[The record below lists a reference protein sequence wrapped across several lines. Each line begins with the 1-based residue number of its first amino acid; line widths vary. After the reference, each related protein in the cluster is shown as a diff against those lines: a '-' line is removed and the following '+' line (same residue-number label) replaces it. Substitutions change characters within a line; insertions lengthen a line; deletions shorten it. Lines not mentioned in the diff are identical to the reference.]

1 MLSRRLAAV
10 LTVKGGWVVQ
20 SIRFQRYLPVGR
32 PEIAVEFLNQWGIDE
47 IILLDIDASRE
58 RRRPDFEM
66 VTRVS
71 KKCFVPLTV
80 GGGIRSVDHM
90 RELIHR
96 GADKVSL
103 NSVLFEDRE
112 IIRKGA
118 EVLGTQCIVVSMDVL
133 RDSEQTYSV
142 MKNSGSERTDWD
154 PVSWAKEVK
163 GLGAGEILLN
173 SVDRDGTKKGYDSNL
188 IKQVVDAV
196 NIPVIACGGAGKPSH
211 FQEIIKQTN
220 ASAVAAGN
228 IFHFSEHSPMLVKSF
243 LRKAMPGINLRKAT
257 SAEYQDASLMED
269 GRLAKRDDAY
279 LEKLKYEIIHEE
291 VI

>member
-1 MLSRRLAAV
+1 MPSFPGWGPRPPFISTTVITLCAKARPMWRPPVRTARTSCPPSSTTTSSGFSSTRRRAKPRALSFSGLSLTLRDSVTGRWSTMLSRRLAAV

-154 PVSWAKEVK
+154 PVSWAKE
-163 GLGAGEILLN
+163 EIG
-173 SVDRDGTKKGYDSNL
+173 R
-188 IKQVVDAV
+188 
-196 NIPVIACGGAGKPSH
+196 
-211 FQEIIKQTN
+211 
-220 ASAVAAGN
+220 ASCRERV
-228 IFHFSEHSPMLVKSF
+228 
-243 LRKAMPGINLRKAT
+243 
-257 SAEYQDASLMED
+257 
-269 GRLAKRDDAY
+269 
-279 LEKLKYEIIHEE
+279 
-291 VI
+291 